1 MKIDKHTVILSAI
14 LVILFGMA
22 VVFDTLLFAKQA
34 SELLKDDV
42 IRFHVLANSDSA
54 EDQQLKEE
62 VRDAVMKYMEPFLD
76 TADSVDESRRLLLKN
91 IDAMQA
97 VAENVVTSRDKNY
110 DVRVEIAQ
118 VQFPTKKY
126 GDIIFPAGVYEAC
139 RVLIGEASGA
149 NWWCVMFPPLCYVD
163 ASMGVLPLEGK
174 EELEKNLTDAQYKI
188 VAFQKEK
195 PYKIRFKLL
204 EWLEG
209 VLN

>member
-174 EELEKNLTDAQYKI
+174 EELEKNLTDAQYEI